1 MRYLSPLRY
10 PGGKARLASYISR
23 LINAQAEPPTHYV
36 EPFAGGAGAALHL
49 LRDEVVEYIHLN
61 DLNPG
66 IAAFWRASLD
76 HPNDFCAK
84 IMEIDLSI
92 EEWKNQRKI
101 YEHPD
106 EHDDLTLGFAMF
118 YLNRTNRS
126 GILDAGPIG
135 GLEQTGKWKIDA
147 RFNRNSLCVRIQAIA
162 DMRHRIY
169 VTQLDGLEF
178 LRGLQRLSDR
188 IMVYADP
195 PYLVQGDGLYL
206 HAFDAN
212 DHVALAEL
220 LDNANFRWML
230 TYDDDPRITQRLYA
244 NGRCATFDIAHTAH
258 HQHVGQEAIIF
269 SRDLQVPDMAITHGR
284 VARWNEAA
292 EQDEEL
298 LGVM

>member
-10 PGGKARLASYISR
+10 PGGKARLAPYISR
-23 LINAQAEPPTHYV
+23 LINAQAESPTHYA

-76 HPNDFCAK
+76 HPNEFCAK
-84 IMEIDLSI
+84 IMEIELSI
-92 EEWKNQRKI
+92 EEWKNQRNT
-101 YEHPD
+101 YDHPD
-106 EHDDLTLGFAMF
+106 EYDDLALGFATF

-147 RFNRNSLCVRIQAIA
+147 RFNRSSLCARIQTIA

-178 LRGLQRLSDR
+178 LRGLQHLSDR

-220 LDNANFRWML
+220 LDKANFRWML

-244 NGRCATFDIAHTAH
+244 HGRCATFDIAHTAH

-269 SRDLQVPDMAITHGR
+269 SRDLQVPDMVITRGR

-298 LGVM
+298 VGVV

>member
-1 MRYLSPLRY
+1 M
-10 PGGKARLASYISR
+10 
-23 LINAQAEPPTHYV
+23 
-36 EPFAGGAGAALHL
+36 HL
-49 LRDEVVEYIHLN
+49 LRDGIVEYIHLN

-66 IAAFWRASLD
+66 IAAFWRSSLD
-76 HPNDFCAK
+76 HPNEFCTK
-84 IMEIDLSI
+84 IMEIALSI
-92 EEWKNQRKI
+92 DEWKKQREI
-101 YEHPD
+101 YDHPVQY
-106 EHDDLTLGFAMF
+106 DDFTVGFATF

-135 GLEQTGKWKIDA
+135 GLEQKGKWKIDA
-147 RFNRNSLCVRIQAIA
+147 RFNREALCTRIQAIA

-169 VTQLDGLEF
+169 VTELDGLDF
-178 LRGLQRLSDR
+178 LRGLQYLSDK

-212 DHVALAEL
+212 DHVALAQL
-220 LDNANFRWML
+220 LDKARFRWML

-269 SRDLQVPDMAITHGR
+269 SRDLMVPDMTITRGR
-284 VARWNEAA
+284 VARWNDPATRQENLVDA
-292 EQDEEL
+292 
-298 LGVM
+298 M